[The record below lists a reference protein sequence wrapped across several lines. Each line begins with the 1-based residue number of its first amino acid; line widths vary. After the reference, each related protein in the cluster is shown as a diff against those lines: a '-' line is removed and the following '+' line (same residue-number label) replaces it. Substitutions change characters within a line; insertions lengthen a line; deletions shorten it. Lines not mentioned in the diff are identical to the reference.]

1 MICCY
6 VVVQQRVTV
15 SARRWQPDGGGGRA
29 QSSHVGAAKRFL
41 QQLLS
46 GCQLPQLQ
54 QMSTQI
60 DAALVPG
67 SAAVFVGLLL
77 LKVVNW
83 VGCGRRENLHI
94 PIFTC
99 VYVYRYLLIF
109 GAQAVPGIHS
119 VLQQCHVY
127 RYLLIFGAQA
137 VPGIHFGAP
146 AVPWVYMCIYSVLQQ
161 CQAYIRCFNS
171 AMNTGVHIYRHI
183 FGAPAVP

>member
-60 DAALVPG
+60 DGALVPG

-109 GAQAVPGIHS
+109 GAQAVPGIH
-119 VLQQCHVY
+119 
-127 RYLLIFGAQA
+127 
-137 VPGIHFGAP
+137 FGAP
-146 AVPWVYMCIYSVLQQ
+146 AVPWVYMCMSLLGTIIYHIS
-161 CQAYIRCFNS
+161 YIIH
-171 AMNTGVHIYRHI
+171 HITYITSHLLVRQLTTYYST
-183 FGAPAVP
+183 VTNLLLTC